1 MIFGTN
7 VLSVVPPSGPIRI
20 WDAQCTWADL
30 EKKRGTWDWT
40 RLDAI
45 VNSAGKRSIMLVL
58 GHPPAWA
65 AKGGPDGKQAAWMSA
80 GSNRPP
86 SNMNVWKMYISAV
99 VNRYKGRIG
108 CYQIWNEPAD
118 KRFYTGTYSE
128 LATLMKVAYTL
139 IKQIDKNATVISPPL
154 QPRRQAAWATRG
166 QSILKCFASVG
177 YPFDVYSMHIYPQ
190 KDEGIKGFRQQCT
203 MVKAALFQ
211 KPQKPLWITE
221 TNFNLGGMGNPY
233 PLDIQAAIRTQ
244 VKHAC
249 NDLNIA
255 RCYWYAYAY
264 DNPSLIA
271 INEFGV

>member
-1 MIFGTN
+1 
-7 VLSVVPPSGPIRI
+7 
-20 WDAQCTWADL
+20 
-30 EKKRGTWDWT
+30 
-40 RLDAI
+40 
-45 VNSAGKRSIMLVL
+45 
-58 GHPPAWA
+58 
-65 AKGGPDGKQAAWMSA
+65 
-80 GSNRPP
+80 
-86 SNMNVWKMYISAV
+86 
-99 VNRYKGRIG
+99 
-108 CYQIWNEPAD
+108 
-118 KRFYTGTYSE
+118 
-128 LATLMKVAYTL
+128 
-139 IKQIDKNATVISPPL
+139 
-154 QPRRQAAWATRG
+154 
-166 QSILKCFASVG
+166 
-177 YPFDVYSMHIYPQ
+177 MHIYPQ

-221 TNFNLGGMGNPY
+221 TNFNLGGIGNPY